1 MRLKTPLRSLVFSSE
16 IQMKAM
22 RAIVATVLL
31 AIVPAS
37 SSMAQVPEQTR
48 AAIDRIIGSKGT
60 YIADKRVYKVILPRQ
75 AATIV
80 QDYQTLSSNVGLNSW
95 VAFMPAIH
103 HESLL
108 RGQLLLLEDEVD
120 PVLTIALNAGL
131 EVTGLADSSLF
142 QGPRVKTL
150 DVTGIGTYQ
159 DLAAAFR
166 KTLDEIRRVRADASP
181 KVAKLALPELRLDS
195 SIDPGP
201 LNTILSVRG
210 SVSEGVYKAAIG
222 RRALIHGETI
232 GRDMGIST
240 WIAFAGTDD
249 QALAEGEFAATSAE
263 LQNLLK
269 TLRSKNFTVTSIR
282 NHTAGEH
289 PQYLFV
295 RFWQQGRSVELARG
309 LRYALDV
316 QVGAVATERS
326 VSDAE

>member
-1 MRLKTPLRSLVFSSE
+1 LTNG
-16 IQMKAM
+16 
-22 RAIVATVLL
+22 LL
-31 AIVPAS
+31 AIVAAS

-48 AAIDRIIGSKGT
+48 AAIDRITGSRGT
-60 YIADKRVYKVILPRQ
+60 YFADERVYKVILPRE

-80 QDYQTLSSNVGLNSW
+80 QDYQILSPNNGMNSW
-95 VAFMPAIH
+95 VAFMPTIH

-108 RGQLLLLEDEVD
+108 RGQLLLLEDEAD
-120 PVLTIALNAGL
+120 SVLTTALNAGL

-150 DVTGIGTYQ
+150 DVTGIGTNQ

-166 KTLDEIRRVRADASP
+166 KALDEIRRVRADASP
-181 KVAKLALPELRLDS
+181 KVAKVALPELRLDS

-210 SVSEGVYKAAIG
+210 AVSEGVYKAAIG

-232 GRDMGIST
+232 GREMGIST

-249 QALAEGEFAATSAE
+249 QALAEGSSPRPPPSFKTSSKHFGP
-263 LQNLLK
+263 K
-269 TLRSKNFTVTSIR
+269 TSRSRQFETIR
-282 NHTAGEH
+282 PLNTPNIFLYVSGSK
-289 PQYLFV
+289 V
-295 RFWQQGRSVELARG
+295 RSVELARG

-316 QVGAVATERS
+316 QVGAFATERS